1 MVFNAI
7 SEWNQKRKL
16 RQMLQ
21 DPRAARGFRSS
32 VQLEKGIGADRA
44 TTERLLL
51 AIGAR
56 KSTESEEWTL
66 KAVGSA

>member
-7 SEWNQKRKL
+7 NEWNQKRKL
-16 RQMLQ
+16 RQMLT

-32 VQLEKGIGADRA
+32 LQLEKGIGADRV
-44 TTERLLL
+44 TTERLLI

-66 KAVGSA
+66 KAVGTA

>member
-7 SEWNQKRKL
+7 NEWNQKRKL
-16 RQMLQ
+16 RHMLT
-21 DPRAARGFRSS
+21 DPRAARGFRSCA
-32 VQLEKGIGADRA
+32 QLEKGIGADRA
-44 TTERLLL
+44 TTERLLV

-56 KSTESEEWTL
+56 KSAESEEWTL

>member
-7 SEWNQKRKL
+7 NEWNQKRKL

-32 VQLEKGIGADRA
+32 TQLEKGIGADRV
-44 TTERLLL
+44 TTERLLI

-56 KSTESEEWTL
+56 KATDSEEWTL
-66 KAVGSA
+66 KAVGTA